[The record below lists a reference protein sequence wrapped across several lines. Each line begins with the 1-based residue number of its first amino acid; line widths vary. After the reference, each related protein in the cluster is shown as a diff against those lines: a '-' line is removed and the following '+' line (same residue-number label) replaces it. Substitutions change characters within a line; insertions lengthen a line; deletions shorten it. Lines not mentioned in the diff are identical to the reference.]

1 MPYWAAA
8 RNGRFMLP
16 RCRQCGLCCHPS
28 RTRCVRCSS
37 PELSYQPAD
46 GKGLV
51 YSFTVVWRALIPAL
65 APLVPYVLALIDL
78 TEGPRLVSVVRCE
91 PGEARVGLPVAVTF
105 EPITPD
111 LVLPIFIPRAE
122 LLVVGS
128 ADGGVQGE

>member
-1 MPYWAAA
+1 
-8 RNGRFMLP
+8 
-16 RCRQCGLCCHPS
+16 
-28 RTRCVRCSS
+28 
-37 PELSYQPAD
+37 
-46 GKGLV
+46 
-51 YSFTVVWRALIPAL
+51 
-65 APLVPYVLALIDL
+65 VPYVLALIDL